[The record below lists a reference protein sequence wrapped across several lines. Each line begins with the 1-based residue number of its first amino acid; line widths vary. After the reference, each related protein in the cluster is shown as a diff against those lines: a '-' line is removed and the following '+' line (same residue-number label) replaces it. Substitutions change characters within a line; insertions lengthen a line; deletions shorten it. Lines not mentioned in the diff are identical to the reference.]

1 MMKHHVPIFSAVL
14 AVMLGFCPHPKNTNN
29 NYNKNEKKSII
40 GRCRHDDSH
49 EWSDAD
55 IVQQ

>member
-1 MMKHHVPIFSAVL
+1 MKHHVPIFSAVL